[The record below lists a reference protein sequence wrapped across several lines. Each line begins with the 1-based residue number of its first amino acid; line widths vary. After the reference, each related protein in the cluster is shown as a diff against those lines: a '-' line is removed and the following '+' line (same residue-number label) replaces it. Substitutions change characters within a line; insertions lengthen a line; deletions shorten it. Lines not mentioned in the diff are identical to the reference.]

1 MACYNRFF
9 LKHRGLAPIGGIL
22 FADSCEAQAVT
33 AQPREKNQPPTWA
46 GGAPGFLVIYNKS
59 GWWYTYPSEKY
70 EFVSWDGLSH
80 ILWKNKKY
88 SKMFQTTKQL
98 NIIKHP

>member
-33 AQPREKNQPPTWA
+33 AQPREKINRLH
-46 GGAPGFLVIYNKS
+46 GRVGHLVFLVIYNKS

-70 EFVSWDGLSH
+70 ES
-80 ILWKNKKY
+80 
-88 SKMFQTTKQL
+88 QL
-98 NIIKHP
+98 G